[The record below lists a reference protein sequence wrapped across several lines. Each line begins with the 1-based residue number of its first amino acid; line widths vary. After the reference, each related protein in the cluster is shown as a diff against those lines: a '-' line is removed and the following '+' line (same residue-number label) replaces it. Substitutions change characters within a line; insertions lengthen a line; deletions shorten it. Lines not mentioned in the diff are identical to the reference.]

1 MMGMMTLKRLMMRM
15 MTLDTDDHVNTVVA
29 GQGNMQMGCNNG
41 MNPNGQRN
49 RNGQMNCID

>member
-1 MMGMMTLKRLMMRM
+1 MMRMMTLKRLMMRM

-41 MNPNGQRN
+41 MNPNSQRN

>member
-1 MMGMMTLKRLMMRM
+1 MMRM

-29 GQGNMQMGCNNG
+29 GQGNMQMACNNVMNPGMNPG

>member
-1 MMGMMTLKRLMMRM
+1 MMRMMTLKRLMMGM

-29 GQGNMQMGCNNG
+29 GQGNMQMGCNNR

>member
-1 MMGMMTLKRLMMRM
+1 MMRMMTLKRLMMRM

-29 GQGNMQMGCNNG
+29 GQVNMQMGCNNQ